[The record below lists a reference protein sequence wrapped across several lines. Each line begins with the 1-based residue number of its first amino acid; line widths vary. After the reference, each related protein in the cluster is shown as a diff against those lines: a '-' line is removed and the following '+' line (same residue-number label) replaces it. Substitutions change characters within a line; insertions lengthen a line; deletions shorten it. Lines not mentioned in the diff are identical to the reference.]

1 VRLGR
6 PGSTLP
12 VTGTSTIGVA
22 GAGLT
27 LVIAGTI
34 AIWYGRRRRQV
45 QPAGSLQTG
54 GDESLS

>member
-1 VRLGR
+1 
-6 PGSTLP
+6 LP